1 MYVCRYIEDL
11 GVFSVPN
18 YTYDMVDRGQATCS
32 IEQGTPSVQIS
43 KDFIPKFFIPNKNT
57 VSAER
62 DSSLEFSEKL
72 ALKTALREVSSAARR
87 SSSSSDFSRRTSG
100 GCG

>member
-43 KDFIPKFFIPNKNT
+43 KDFIPKFFIFLKKYKKNG
-57 VSAER
+57 
-62 DSSLEFSEKL
+62 
-72 ALKTALREVSSAARR
+72 
-87 SSSSSDFSRRTSG
+87 RTNG
-100 GCG
+100 T